1 MQQDDTSGLLHVEV
15 PLVRVHGVAHGDDA
29 KSLKEGTSAVAVAYC
44 NGCDDSTGSCL
55 QVCALGVLLH
65 PTYDR
70 WYDAMVDQRV
80 PALVV
85 TAIGYGHKRCA
96 TTLLHRWQGQMPLG
110 GIDESL
116 YAGAAHDTMAG
127 RKVGARNLA
136 QRRGTTLLD
145 VGELELRAH
154 GKKDALKSSRL
165 YNETGLCGSTRDY
178 GAQSDERLDL
188 HVGRV
193 CVAHDGAHI
202 ADDRRFFPCLRLQ
215 PRRDKSLLHFSRSCI
230 PTAPGAVAR
239 GGEVGQL
246 KRLRVLLQLR
256 QQRARW
262 YRRLRLPRGAR
273 GGRCR
278 DAWQHTPVR
287 DANQLAKKVDCG
299 CSDRSTCHAV
309 W

>member
-1 MQQDDTSGLLHVEV
+1 
-15 PLVRVHGVAHGDDA
+15 
-29 KSLKEGTSAVAVAYC
+29 
-44 NGCDDSTGSCL
+44 
-55 QVCALGVLLH
+55 
-65 PTYDR
+65 
-70 WYDAMVDQRV
+70 
-80 PALVV
+80 
-85 TAIGYGHKRCA
+85 
-96 TTLLHRWQGQMPLG
+96 MPLG

-116 YAGAAHDTMAG
+116 YAGAAYDTMAG

-154 GKKDALKSSRL
+154 GEKDTLKSSVFTMR
-165 YNETGLCGSTRDY
+165 E
-178 GAQSDERLDL
+178 A
-188 HVGRV
+188 
-193 CVAHDGAHI
+193 CVAPRATMVHRATKDSTCTSGESALLMTAHI

-239 GGEVGQL
+239 RGEVRQL

-278 DAWQHTPVR
+278 DARQHTPVR